1 MKTVIVGG
9 VAGGASAAA
18 RLRRLDERSEIV
30 LLERGEYISF
40 ANCGLPYYVGGEIT
54 EKSAL
59 TLQTP
64 KSFYNR
70 FRIDVRVLS
79 EVVSIDRAGKTVTI
93 HDLKEDRQYTE
104 TYDKLILST
113 GAEPLVPPIEGA
125 KSANVFTLRNIPD
138 AYAIRDKV
146 VALGQGKK
154 AVIVGGGYIGVEMA
168 ENLLHAGLDVTIV
181 EMADH
186 LIAPLDA
193 DMAADVH
200 HYAEEKG
207 LKLMLGSAVTGI
219 VERDGSMTVT
229 TSTGDVAAD
238 VVILSV
244 GVRPESRLAKEA
256 GLPCNAKG
264 GILVDDHMRT
274 EDENI
279 YAVGDAVEITEFVTG
294 DKAMVPL
301 AGPAN
306 KQGRIAADNIC
317 GLHSRYTG
325 TQGSAVLKLFDMTIA
340 TTGLNERT
348 AKAKGIDCDKVF
360 LYSANHAGYYPGSTM
375 MSMKVIF
382 ETLSGRILG
391 AQIVGFDGVDK
402 RCDVL
407 ATAIRFNATGRDL
420 AQLELCYAPPFGSA
434 KDPVN
439 MAGFVIEN
447 IEKGLIHQ
455 FHWHDVAA
463 LPRDGS
469 VQLLDVRT
477 PSEAARGMIDGFT
490 NIPLDELRQHLKEL
504 DRTKPIYVHCHSGLR
519 SYLACRILSQ
529 HGYRCSNLAGG
540 WRFWSYNAT
549 GRAHDAAPTHLCGIP
564 TGQGK

>member
-1 MKTVIVGG
+1 MKTVIIGG

-18 RLRRLDERSEIV
+18 RLRRLDENSEII
-30 LLERGEYISF
+30 LLERGAYISF
-40 ANCGLPYYVGGEIT
+40 ANCGLPYYVGGTIT
-54 EKSAL
+54 DKGAL

-64 KSFYNR
+64 ESFYNR
-70 FRIDVRVLS
+70 FHIDVRICS
-79 EVVSIDRAGKTVTI
+79 EAIAINRDARTVTI
-93 HDLKEDRQYTE
+93 RNLKDGREYQE
-104 TYDKLILST
+104 TYDDLILST

-125 KSANVFTLRNIPD
+125 KLDGVYTLRNIPD

-146 VALGQGKK
+146 VALGSGKH

-168 ENLLHAGLDVTIV
+168 ENLLEAGLSVTIV

-186 LIAPLDA
+186 LIAPLDY

-200 HYAEEKG
+200 RYAEEKG
-207 LKLMLGSAVTGI
+207 LRLKLGSAVTGI
-219 VERDGSMTVT
+219 RKNGDAMMVA
-229 TSTGDVAAD
+229 TSTGDVDAD

-244 GVRPESRLAKEA
+244 GVRPESKLAKDA
-256 GLPCNAKG
+256 GLPLNAKG
-264 GILVDDHMRT
+264 GIVVDNHMRT
-274 EDENI
+274 ADEHI
-279 YAVGDAVEITEFVTG
+279 YAVGDAVEVQEFVTG

-306 KQGRIAADNIC
+306 KQGRIAADNIS
-317 GLHSRYTG
+317 GLPSVYTG

-348 AKAKGIDCDKVF
+348 ARAKGIDCDKVF

-375 MSMKVIF
+375 MSMKVLF
-382 ETLSGRILG
+382 EKVSGRILG

-407 ATAIRFNATGRDL
+407 ATAIRFGATGKDL
-420 AQLELCYAPPFGSA
+420 TNLELCYAPPFGSA

-447 IEKGLIHQ
+447 VEKGVVKQ
-455 FHWHDVAA
+455 FHWHDVKD

-477 PSEAARGMIDGFT
+477 RGEAARGMIDGFT
-490 NIPLDELRQHLKEL
+490 NIPLDELREHLQEL
-504 DRTKPIYVHCHSGLR
+504 DPKKPVYVHCHSGLR
-519 SYLACRILSQ
+519 SYIACRLLMGHGFHCYNLSG
-529 HGYRCSNLAGG
+529 GYRLYQSV
-540 WRFWSYNAT
+540 T
-549 GRAHDAAPTHLCGIP
+549 GE
-564 TGQGK
+564 GKPPVSAMPCKK

>member
-64 KSFYNR
+64 ESFHNR
-70 FRIDVRVLS
+70 FRIHVRVLS

-193 DMAADVH
+193 D
-200 HYAEEKG
+200 
-207 LKLMLGSAVTGI
+207 I
-219 VERDGSMTVT
+219 
-229 TSTGDVAAD
+229 
-238 VVILSV
+238 
-244 GVRPESRLAKEA
+244 
-256 GLPCNAKG
+256 
-264 GILVDDHMRT
+264 
-274 EDENI
+274 
-279 YAVGDAVEITEFVTG
+279 
-294 DKAMVPL
+294 
-301 AGPAN
+301 
-306 KQGRIAADNIC
+306 
-317 GLHSRYTG
+317 
-325 TQGSAVLKLFDMTIA
+325 
-340 TTGLNERT
+340 
-348 AKAKGIDCDKVF
+348 
-360 LYSANHAGYYPGSTM
+360 
-375 MSMKVIF
+375 
-382 ETLSGRILG
+382 
-391 AQIVGFDGVDK
+391 
-402 RCDVL
+402 
-407 ATAIRFNATGRDL
+407 
-420 AQLELCYAPPFGSA
+420 
-434 KDPVN
+434 
-439 MAGFVIEN
+439 
-447 IEKGLIHQ
+447 
-455 FHWHDVAA
+455 
-463 LPRDGS
+463 
-469 VQLLDVRT
+469 
-477 PSEAARGMIDGFT
+477 
-490 NIPLDELRQHLKEL
+490 
-504 DRTKPIYVHCHSGLR
+504 
-519 SYLACRILSQ
+519 
-529 HGYRCSNLAGG
+529 
-540 WRFWSYNAT
+540 
-549 GRAHDAAPTHLCGIP
+549 
-564 TGQGK
+564 